1 MALISDTEIIQA
13 SLNARY
19 SCNLQCVVLASHDI
33 INEIVPRG
41 QLATKTH
48 SIQLG
53 LHVDEI
59 LDNDPSVCIHLKSS
73 WFICPGYLT
82 YSHSSRDSTSKKL
95 QHSLANPASYAGDT
109 VGGELLSSES
119 TFWWRIKRQSA
130 PQTKLN
136 SCWFHLRNS
145 NEILVL
151 GIHMCTTIWAHTV
164 IDWPL
169 ENAMVNSPIKMTENS
184 KLTFGNTLR
193 TQNKDMGAAY

>member
-1 MALISDTEIIQA
+1 M
-13 SLNARY
+13 
-19 SCNLQCVVLASHDI
+19 
-33 INEIVPRG
+33 
-41 QLATKTH
+41 TH
-48 SIQLG
+48 STQLG

-59 LDNDPSVCIHLKSS
+59 LDNNPSVCIHLRSS

-82 YSHSSRDSTSKKL
+82 YSHSPRGSTAKKL
-95 QHSLANPASYAGDT
+95 QHSLANPASYAGYT
-109 VGGELLSSES
+109 VGRELLGSES
-119 TFWWRIKRQSA
+119 TFWWQIKRQSA

-151 GIHMCTTIWAHTV
+151 GIHMCTTIWARTV

-169 ENAMVNSPIKMTENS
+169 ENAMVNLPIEMTENS